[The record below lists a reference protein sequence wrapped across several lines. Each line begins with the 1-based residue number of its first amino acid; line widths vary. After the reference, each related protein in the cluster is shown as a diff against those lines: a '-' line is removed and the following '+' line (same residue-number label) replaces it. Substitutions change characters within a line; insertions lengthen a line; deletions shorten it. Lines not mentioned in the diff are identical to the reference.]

1 VEEEPLGPSNFTFQK
16 GNRRRRGGR
25 GLARRRRAAAGGCLP
40 LLLCRGG
47 RAPVIHFFR
56 TRICSLVG
64 GVEDAPTSTN
74 ATAGYAVSASAH
86 QRLTWG
92 LPRSRTWRG
101 WGTKGYKNWGCT
113 TAFVGG
119 MMGVCRKKIIYA
131 ASRGAMGICSKK
143 KSVTAF
149 YSVNNLIL
157 ARYRILAV
165 IFQFWVVWGIC

>member
-1 VEEEPLGPSNFTFQK
+1 LVPQISLFKKGTAVVEEVEDSKGGGGPQ
-16 GNRRRRGGR
+16 
-25 GLARRRRAAAGGCLP
+25 LVAAFRFSFVVADG
-40 LLLCRGG
+40 
-47 RAPVIHFFR
+47 APVIHFFR

-64 GVEDAPTSTN
+64 GVEDAPTGTD

-101 WGTKGYKNWGCT
+101 WGTKGCKNWGCT